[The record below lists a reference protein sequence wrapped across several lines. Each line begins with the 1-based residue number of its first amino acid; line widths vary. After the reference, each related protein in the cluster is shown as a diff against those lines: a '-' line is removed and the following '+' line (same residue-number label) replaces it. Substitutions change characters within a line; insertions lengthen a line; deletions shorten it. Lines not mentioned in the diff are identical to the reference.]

1 MARFDKYDPVSGGF
15 RAKLGDAIVSGDVG
29 GVIGVRIDTNGLVK
43 KGTGAT
49 TPADVR
55 GVICPTRTM
64 AVGDPIDVMT
74 SGEIVD
80 VDTIAGTGLT
90 AGEVAYVN
98 TTSANSGLLTD
109 SATTNAKV
117 GHMVEA
123 WRLIVRLGT

>member
-15 RAKLGDAIVSGDVG
+15 RAKLGFAVASADVG
-29 GVIGVRIDTNGLVK
+29 VVVGVRIDTNGVAQ

-49 TPADVR
+49 TPADIR
-55 GVICPTRTM
+55 GVICPSSVM
-64 AVGDPIDVMT
+64 AIGDVVDVMT
-74 SGEIVD
+74 AGEIVD
-80 VDTIAGTGLT
+80 VSAGGLT

-98 TTSANSGLLTD
+98 TTAANNGLLTD

>member
-15 RAKLGDAIVSGDVG
+15 RAKLGFAIPAADVG
-29 GVIGVRIDTNGLVK
+29 TVFGVRIDSSGIAQ
-43 KGTGAT
+43 KGTAAT

-55 GVICPTRTM
+55 GVVCASQVM
-64 AVGDPIDVMT
+64 AIGDVIDVMT
-74 SGEIVD
+74 AGEIVD
-80 VDTIAGTGLT
+80 VSVAALT

-98 TTSANSGLLTD
+98 TTAANNGTLTD